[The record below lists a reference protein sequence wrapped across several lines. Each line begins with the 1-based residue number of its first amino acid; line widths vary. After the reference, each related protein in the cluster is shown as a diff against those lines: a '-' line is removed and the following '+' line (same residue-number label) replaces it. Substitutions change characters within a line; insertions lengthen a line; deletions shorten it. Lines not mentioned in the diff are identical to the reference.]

1 MVRVGSARIDENGKL
16 IGGQAGDQTGQE
28 VAVEPWYLHQK
39 GWVVI
44 RAKDPQVAEKIAWD
58 MEAACANDQIG
69 YDQSTSWDLYDK
81 SKQYG
86 WDCSK
91 VKVPAETDCSSL
103 VRVCVAFAIG
113 KSLPWFSTLNEV
125 SVLSQTGLFDV
136 LTDVRYAQSSD
147 YLKRGDILCT
157 KTQGHT
163 VVVLDD
169 GTQIAENG
177 TQPATDTSQ
186 GNTTYCGTGIGT
198 AVAQQAMHV
207 KSGAGTNHASL
218 AIILAGTA
226 VEVLSAEGGWYKIV
240 WPGAA
245 CGYAYTAQGGSYY
258 SYTAKAAPDPIKV
271 GDQVRFTGSAQYI
284 SAWAATPVGAK
295 AGSTKVTQICES
307 GKHQYHLVGDGVY
320 GWVDA
325 EYVKHI

>member
-69 YDQSTSWDLYDK
+69 YHQSTSWDLYDK

-86 WDCSK
+86 WECSK

-207 KSGAGTNHASL
+207 RSGAGTNHASL

-325 EYVKHI
+325 E

>member
-1 MVRVGSARIDENGKL
+1 MR
-16 IGGQAGDQTGQE
+16 
-28 VAVEPWYLHQK
+28 YLYCLRQ
-39 GWVVI
+39 G
-44 RAKDPQVAEKIAWD
+44 
-58 MEAACANDQIG
+58 CFG
-69 YDQSTSWDLYDK
+69 
-81 SKQYG
+81 
-86 WDCSK
+86 
-91 VKVPAETDCSSL
+91 
-103 VRVCVAFAIG
+103 
-113 KSLPWFSTLNEV
+113 
-125 SVLSQTGLFDV
+125 V

-207 KSGAGTNHASL
+207 RSGAGTNHASL

>member
-86 WDCSK
+86 WECSK

-207 KSGAGTNHASL
+207 RSGAGTNHASL